1 MAVAKKK
8 QEGLSRRASGP
19 LSKPV
24 STLTVGALE
33 AALLAEVPA
42 SDAEGWDRTGM
53 TVGDPARLVE
63 GVAVALD
70 PTVDAVR
77 EAASRGANV
86 LLTHHPA
93 YLEAPDAF
101 GPASS
106 VAANPGAGV
115 WAAVEGG
122 VALIALHTAL
132 DVSPRAAR
140 VLPGM
145 LKLAFKGQVL
155 VPVAGS
161 RRKGYGQLC
170 TVRLEDDPLTL
181 GRLAARCTSVF
192 ARAPRVWGDF
202 SRELDRV
209 VTCTGSAGDVAHEC
223 LRAQAD
229 CLVCGEVKYH
239 DALALSQAGL
249 CIVDLGHDTSELP
262 LVAVL
267 ADLAEH
273 AGVPRERI
281 SVIDQRENWSYPES
295 IRV

>member
-106 VAANPGAGV
+106 VAANPRRRGVGGRRGRRGADRAAHGARREPARGARAARHAEAGV
-115 WAAVEGG
+115 QGPGARARGG
-122 VALIALHTAL
+122 VASQGLRGSCARCVPRTTRSRWGAWL
-132 DVSPRAAR
+132 RAAR
-140 VLPGM
+140 RCSPARHACG
-145 LKLAFKGQVL
+145 AT
-155 VPVAGS
+155 S
-161 RRKGYGQLC
+161 RASWIAWSPARARRATWRTNACAPKRTAWC
-170 TVRLEDDPLTL
+170 
-181 GRLAARCTSVF
+181 AAR
-192 ARAPRVWGDF
+192 
-202 SRELDRV
+202 
-209 VTCTGSAGDVAHEC
+209 
-223 LRAQAD
+223 
-229 CLVCGEVKYH
+229 
-239 DALALSQAGL
+239 
-249 CIVDLGHDTSELP
+249 
-262 LVAVL
+262 
-267 ADLAEH
+267 
-273 AGVPRERI
+273 
-281 SVIDQRENWSYPES
+281 
-295 IRV
+295 

>member
-70 PTVDAVR
+70 PTVDAER

-106 VAANPGAGV
+106 GAANPGAGV

-170 TVRLEDDPLTL
+170 TVRPEDDPL
-181 GRLAARCTSVF
+181 GHMRRRSGHA
-192 ARAPRVWGDF
+192 D
-202 SRELDRV
+202 DMQV
-209 VTCTGSAGDVAHEC
+209 VIFGIGPDPEC
-223 LRAQAD
+223 
-229 CLVCGEVKYH
+229 
-239 DALALSQAGL
+239 SQALDDG
-249 CIVDLGHDTSELP
+249 GHAIGFLHAQLP
-262 LVAVL
+262 A
-267 ADLAEH
+267 
-273 AGVPRERI
+273 
-281 SVIDQRENWSYPES
+281 
-295 IRV
+295 